1 MFLCPERRLLHSS
14 HYSEIHF
21 SLQWDLF
28 LTIVGFISH
37 YSETTN
43 EAAVLAE
50 RTGVLRAGA
59 PVSVHTPGGLFKQA
73 QTLYFL
79 NTMRV
84 RGRNWNKSITFTPG
98 KKKNID
104 KQWKRN
110 KIWRHA

>member
-1 MFLCPERRLLHSS
+1 MFLCPKRRLLLSS

-37 YSETTN
+37 YSETTD

-50 RTGVLRAGA
+50 RTGVLRTGA
-59 PVSVHTPGGLFKQA
+59 PVSVHTPAGLFKQA

>member
-1 MFLCPERRLLHSS
+1 MKRRFLQKGRHS
-14 HYSEIHF
+14 
-21 SLQWDLF
+21 
-28 LTIVGFISH
+28 
-37 YSETTN
+37 
-43 EAAVLAE
+43 
-50 RTGVLRAGA
+50 AGRA
-59 PVSVHTPGGLFKQA
+59 PVFVHTSAGLFKQA

-84 RGRNWNKSITFTPG
+84 RWRNWNKSITFTPG